1 MRTLGDFR
9 SLPKDDQWRLLR
21 WGPMAV
27 ADLVS
32 ESIDTELLRA
42 TVAADGIFGA
52 MLGPWSAGSGLQ
64 LLLSSANRA
73 LEWPA
78 GRIVAGGPIA
88 LAVSLEAAAKRFGVE
103 IRTGCQVARIE
114 ARDDRA
120 VGVTLDGGEHIEA
133 RAVVSG
139 VDPKRTFLTL
149 CDANTCRPNSS
160 GA

>member
-1 MRTLGDFR
+1 MDAPSARDVFALMHTLGDFR

-64 LLLSSANRA
+64 LLLTTANRSLA
-73 LEWPA
+73 WPA
-78 GRIVAGGPIA
+78 GRLVSGGPVA
-88 LAVSLEAAAKRFGVE
+88 LARSLDAAASRFGVE
-103 IRTGCQVARIE
+103 IRTGAPGRRASRSRTIARS
-114 ARDDRA
+114 A
-120 VGVTLDGGEHIEA
+120 
-133 RAVVSG
+133 
-139 VDPKRTFLTL
+139 
-149 CDANTCRPNSS
+149 
-160 GA
+160 